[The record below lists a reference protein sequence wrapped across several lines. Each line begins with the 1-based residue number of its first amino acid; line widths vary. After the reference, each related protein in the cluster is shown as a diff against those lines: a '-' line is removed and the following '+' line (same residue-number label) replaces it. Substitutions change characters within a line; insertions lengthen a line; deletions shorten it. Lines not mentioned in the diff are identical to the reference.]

1 MLLAAST
8 IFWVVSSKEFAL
20 CSVTSIVRF
29 SAIIARKA
37 GPIFWW
43 CSWFVLLGLEMA
55 REFWG
60 LDTAE
65 AVPFQREST
74 TICVG
79 RSAGALGVGIGCALL
94 DGKDLQDGTGNSCG
108 RLDGAHFR
116 FGRKAKITGS
126 LVFGASGV
134 ARELG
139 IAFRKDLWAQR
150 VIGRLERGG
159 IVARVGDARRGRV
172 FCAGGV
178 AGDFGG
184 GDWVGRCWGGVSRG
198 VIAGDAFTQV

>member
-20 CSVTSIVRF
+20 CSVTSIVRL
-29 SAIIARKA
+29 SALIARKT

-65 AVPFQREST
+65 AVPFQGEST

-94 DGKDLQDGTGNSCG
+94 DGRDLQDGTGNSCG
-108 RLDGAHFR
+108 RLDGAYFR
-116 FGRKAKITGS
+116 FGRKAKITGN
-126 LVFGASGV
+126 LVFRGV
-134 ARELG
+134 
-139 IAFRKDLWAQR
+139 
-150 VIGRLERGG
+150 RGCRG
-159 IVARVGDARRGRV
+159 VGDCVPQRLMGAAGDWAAGAGWDCGAGGG
-172 FCAGGV
+172 CAAGTGVLCGGV

-184 GDWVGRCWGGVSRG
+184 VGGVGRWWGGVSRG